1 MKFFIDTANVEDI
14 KKAND
19 MGVIC
24 GVTTNPS
31 LIAKEGRDF
40 NEVIKEIASIV
51 DGPISGE
58 VKATTTK
65 RGMPMSQNSLQND
78 LIVLYEKTRE
88 KVRGF
93 QKKTYQSDMGILKEE
108 NQTLLECVKE
118 TIEKSEKCMQ
128 EVAGYVPEY
137 ASEMLSQ
144 IDSKRK
150 REAAVID
157 HNMAMVAFFVPL
169 MGEIQSTQTKIFTE
183 KIVEIWNQKVP
194 GSKIGHSDA
203 ASIENGFKKGVFCYI
218 TTAVCKSLNKP
229 DDCYELNL
237 LREYRDQY
245 LMGTKDGE
253 ILVKEYYNIAPTIVK
268 RIDRSPDASEIY
280 ADIWEKYLKPC
291 VRLIEAGEQE
301 ECRELY
307 TKMVRSLEKKYL
319 YSVGGEKN
327 E

>member
-1 MKFFIDTANVEDI
+1 
-14 KKAND
+14 
-19 MGVIC
+19 
-24 GVTTNPS
+24 
-31 LIAKEGRDF
+31 
-40 NEVIKEIASIV
+40 
-51 DGPISGE
+51 
-58 VKATTTK
+58 
-65 RGMPMSQNSLQND
+65 MSQNSLQND

-291 VRLIEAGEQE
+291 VSQSKFPLSTIAPPTQAACPSIYFVVECVTISAPHSNGRQLIGVANVLSTINGTPCACAAFANFSRSRTTRAG
-301 ECRELY
+301 LAIVSPN
-307 TKMVRSLEKKYL
+307 TAFVFS
-319 YSVGGEKN
+319 
-327 E
+327 

>member
-1 MKFFIDTANVEDI
+1 
-14 KKAND
+14 
-19 MGVIC
+19 
-24 GVTTNPS
+24 
-31 LIAKEGRDF
+31 
-40 NEVIKEIASIV
+40 
-51 DGPISGE
+51 
-58 VKATTTK
+58 
-65 RGMPMSQNSLQND
+65 MSQNSLQND

-301 ECRELY
+301 ECRGLY

>member
-1 MKFFIDTANVEDI
+1 
-14 KKAND
+14 
-19 MGVIC
+19 
-24 GVTTNPS
+24 
-31 LIAKEGRDF
+31 
-40 NEVIKEIASIV
+40 
-51 DGPISGE
+51 
-58 VKATTTK
+58 
-65 RGMPMSQNSLQND
+65 MSQNSLQND

-203 ASIENGFKKGVFCYI
+203 ASIENGFKKRSF
-218 TTAVCKSLNKP
+218 
-229 DDCYELNL
+229 L
-237 LREYRDQY
+237 L
-245 LMGTKDGE
+245 
-253 ILVKEYYNIAPTIVK
+253 YYN
-268 RIDRSPDASEIY
+268 SC
-280 ADIWEKYLKPC
+280 L
-291 VRLIEAGEQE
+291 
-301 ECRELY
+301 
-307 TKMVRSLEKKYL
+307 
-319 YSVGGEKN
+319 
-327 E
+327 

>member
-1 MKFFIDTANVEDI
+1 MKN
-14 KKAND
+14 
-19 MGVIC
+19 
-24 GVTTNPS
+24 
-31 LIAKEGRDF
+31 L
-40 NEVIKEIASIV
+40 
-51 DGPISGE
+51 
-58 VKATTTK
+58 
-65 RGMPMSQNSLQND
+65 
-78 LIVLYEKTRE
+78 
-88 KVRGF
+88 
-93 QKKTYQSDMGILKEE
+93 
-108 NQTLLECVKE
+108 
-118 TIEKSEKCMQ
+118 
-128 EVAGYVPEY
+128 
-137 ASEMLSQ
+137 

-183 KIVEIWNQKVP
+183 TIVEIWNQKVP

>member
-1 MKFFIDTANVEDI
+1 M
-14 KKAND
+14 
-19 MGVIC
+19 
-24 GVTTNPS
+24 
-31 LIAKEGRDF
+31 
-40 NEVIKEIASIV
+40 
-51 DGPISGE
+51 
-58 VKATTTK
+58 
-65 RGMPMSQNSLQND
+65 
-78 LIVLYEKTRE
+78 
-88 KVRGF
+88 
-93 QKKTYQSDMGILKEE
+93 
-108 NQTLLECVKE
+108 
-118 TIEKSEKCMQ
+118 
-128 EVAGYVPEY
+128 
-137 ASEMLSQ
+137 
-144 IDSKRK
+144 
-150 REAAVID
+150 
-157 HNMAMVAFFVPL
+157 
-169 MGEIQSTQTKIFTE
+169 
-183 KIVEIWNQKVP
+183 P

-327 E
+327 VYNPDMNRVMERREFFLFIRVQHFDIQAVNRWGVCLT

>member
-1 MKFFIDTANVEDI
+1 
-14 KKAND
+14 
-19 MGVIC
+19 
-24 GVTTNPS
+24 
-31 LIAKEGRDF
+31 
-40 NEVIKEIASIV
+40 
-51 DGPISGE
+51 
-58 VKATTTK
+58 
-65 RGMPMSQNSLQND
+65 MSQNSLQND

-183 KIVEIWNQKVP
+183 TIVEIWNQKVP

-245 LMGTKDGE
+245 LMRTKDGE
-253 ILVKEYYNIAPTIVK
+253 ILVK
-268 RIDRSPDASEIY
+268 
-280 ADIWEKYLKPC
+280 
-291 VRLIEAGEQE
+291 
-301 ECRELY
+301 
-307 TKMVRSLEKKYL
+307 
-319 YSVGGEKN
+319 
-327 E
+327 